1 MKPLYTSSSS
11 AFRLAVGGIVRRSP
25 WGLAVAALLGL
36 SGCVPADRGWVREE
50 LALVQVQMAGV
61 RDRVALVEQ
70 QFGRL
75 DPKLDR
81 ILVQVEQLASRQM
94 DRPEPPADSRLEVDA
109 TFAAGTTALTP
120 AARQTIDAFV
130 RQVPRVQERQVVV
143 VGHTDHTGSEEAN
156 YRLGQQ
162 RAAAVAH
169 YLLDEHGFDPV
180 RVRVASAGDTR
191 PVADNATAEGR
202 ERNRRVEILVYRD
215 QAQLPVET
223 RQRREPRRL
232 TEDQRAELLRT
243 LREDPK
249 VPLTVVSISGDHESY
264 AFAEELDA
272 LFDIAGWPTRG
283 VSQQAVGGVPPG
295 LTFVTNSGDA
305 TVSARAAR
313 LQDSLHAMG
322 IAARSSALE
331 SMPQRSLMLVV
342 GPRLP

>member
-1 MKPLYTSSSS
+1 MN
-11 AFRLAVGGIVRRSP
+11 VGGIVPWSP
-25 WGLAVAALLGL
+25 WGLAVVVLLGL
-36 SGCVPADRGWVREE
+36 WGCLPAERSW
-50 LALVQVQMAGV
+50 
-61 RDRVALVEQ
+61 
-70 QFGRL
+70 
-75 DPKLDR
+75 
-81 ILVQVEQLASRQM
+81 
-94 DRPEPPADSRLEVDA
+94 
-109 TFAAGTTALTP
+109 
-120 AARQTIDAFV
+120 
-130 RQVPRVQERQVVV
+130 VQERQVVV
-143 VGHTDHTGSEEAN
+143 VGHTDRTGSEEAN

-202 ERNRRVEILVYRD
+202 QRNRRVEILVYRD
-215 QAQLPVET
+215 QAQLPAEA

-232 TEDQRAELLRT
+232 TEDQRAQLLRT

-249 VPLTVVSISGDHESY
+249 VPLTVVSVSGDNESY
-264 AFAEELDA
+264 AFAQRLNM

-283 VSQQAVGGVPPG
+283 VSQQTVSRVPPG

-322 IAARSSALE
+322 IAAQSSALE
-331 SMPQRSLMLVV
+331 SMPQGSLMLVV
-342 GPRLP
+342 GPR